1 MMKKILIV
9 FTLLLFYSP
18 ALVLAQTATGSAIR
32 NAVQEKV
39 VAELANIKKTLTKK
53 GFVGNVTAKTAS
65 GFTLTNLKNQP
76 RNVTV
81 PGDAVLRS
89 ANKDI
94 TLADIKVNDFVIA
107 MGDADTNND
116 MTAKRVL
123 VTTKSEEDKRRSFI
137 FVITKTGTS
146 SLAVENLKKETPS
159 VRISSDTNYT
169 TKTKLADLKVGDKIA
184 VIGTLASTPSTINAL
199 RIHKLTK

>member
-137 FVITKTGTS
+137 FVITKTSTS
-146 SLAVENLKKETPS
+146 SLAVENLKKETQS

-199 RIHKLTK
+199 KIHKLTK